1 MLGDI
6 VKQAYEAMRHER
18 RRTFLT
24 VLGMAW
30 GIATVVLLLA
40 YGAGFG
46 RAIYNIFASFGT
58 DVMVVVPGRTS
69 LQAGGTKSGTAI
81 RFTMEDVTRI
91 TEMVPLVRHITPE
104 VGAQFPVQQDTRL
117 YTLAVSGDYANIA
130 EIRKF
135 NIAAGH
141 FFTAEDV
148 QRRARVAVL
157 GSEAKAKLFSGQ
169 YALGQ
174 TIRVNGM
181 SFEVIG
187 VMAPAM
193 QEEGN
198 DINTNATVMI
208 PFTTMGDLKDT
219 YHLDVIWLDYEGDYH
234 VVVKTVRD
242 TLAGL
247 HSFRADDRRAVFI
260 FAVMEQLTQ
269 FQIITAGLQVLM
281 AFIGT
286 LTLGIGGVGLMNIM
300 LVSVTQR
307 TREIGVEKALG
318 AKKRHILL
326 QFLAEALTITAVG
339 GVAGIAVA
347 YLVSWSVGT
356 LTLYS
361 AVAKNAEAGDIH
373 LIINPANLI
382 VSTVILGLV
391 GLVSGMLPAM
401 KAANLDPIESL
412 RYE

>member
-1 MLGDI
+1 MLREV
-6 VKQAYEAMRHER
+6 VKQAFGAMRHER

-46 RAIYNIFASFGT
+46 RAIYNIFANFGT
-58 DVMVVVPGRTS
+58 DVMVAVPGRTS
-69 LQAGGTKSGTAI
+69 LQAGGTKAGTQI
-81 RFTMEDVTRI
+81 RFTLEDMNRI
-91 TEMVPLVRHITPE
+91 AEMVPLIRQISPE
-104 VGAQFPVQQDTRL
+104 VSAQFPVQQETRL
-117 YTLAVSGDYANIA
+117 VAMNVNGNYANSADIHKIDI
-130 EIRKF
+130 ESGR
-135 NIAAGH
+135 
-141 FFTAEDV
+141 FFSVDDV
-148 QRRARVAVL
+148 QRRGRVAVL
-157 GSEAKAKLFSGQ
+157 GSEAKLKLFSGQ
-169 YALGQ
+169 YAVGQ
-174 TIRVNGM
+174 TIRINGT
-181 SFEVIG
+181 SFEVVG
-187 VMAPAM
+187 VMAPKM

-198 DINTNATVMI
+198 NDNGNKSIII

-219 YHLDVIWLDYEGDYH
+219 YHLDAIWFNYEGDH
-234 VVVKTVRD
+234 RQVVKGVRD

-247 HSFRADDRRAVFI
+247 HSFRADDRRAVMVFD
-260 FAVMEQLTQ
+260 VMEQLSQ

-318 AKKRHILL
+318 ARKRHILM

-339 GVAGIAVA
+339 GVAGILVA

-361 AVAKNAEAGDIH
+361 AVAHNAEAGDIR
-373 LIINPANLI
+373 LIINPMNLI
-382 VSTVILGLV
+382 VSTVILGVV

>member
-1 MLGDI
+1 MFRDI
-6 VKQAYEAMRHER
+6 ITQAYGAMRHER

-46 RAIYNIFASFGT
+46 QAIYNIFASFGT
-58 DVMVVVPGRTS
+58 NVMLAAPGRTS
-69 LQAGGTKSGTAI
+69 LQAGGTKAGTQI
-81 RFTMEDVTRI
+81 RFTMEDVNRLS
-91 TEMVPLVRHITPE
+91 EMVPLIRHITPE

-117 YTLAVSGDYANIA
+117 YNLAVNGDYANIA
-130 EIRKF
+130 EIRKLEV
-135 NIAAGH
+135 AAGR
-141 FFTAEDV
+141 FFTADDV
-148 QRRARVAVL
+148 QRRGRVAVL
-157 GSEAKAKLFSGQ
+157 GADAKTKLFSGQ

-187 VMAPAM
+187 VLAATMN
-193 QEEGN
+193 EEGN
-198 DINTNATVMI
+198 DINTNTTVII
-208 PFTTMGDLKDT
+208 PYSTMSDLKDT
-219 YHLDVIWLDYEGDYH
+219 YYPNVIWMNYEGDH
-234 VVVKTVRD
+234 RQVAKGVRD
-242 TLAGL
+242 TLAAL
-247 HSFRADDRRAVFI
+247 HNFRPDDRRAIFVFD
-260 FAVMEQLTQ
+260 VMDQLTQ

-286 LTLGIGGVGLMNIM
+286 LTLGIGGIGLMNIM

-318 AKKRHILL
+318 AKKRHILM

-339 GVAGIAVA
+339 GVAGIIVA
-347 YLVSWSVGT
+347 YLISWSVGT

-361 AVAKNAEAGDIH
+361 AVAKNAEAGDIR
-373 LIINPANLI
+373 LIINPTNLI
-382 VSTVILGLV
+382 VSTLILAAV
-391 GLVSGMLPAM
+391 GLISGMLPAM

>member
-1 MLGDI
+1 MLRDI
-6 VKQAYEAMRHER
+6 IRQAYEAMQHER

-46 RAIYNIFASFGT
+46 RAIYNIFANFGT

-69 LQAGGTKSGTAI
+69 LQAGGTKAGTQV
-81 RFTMEDVTRI
+81 RFTMEDMNRI
-91 TEMVPLVRHITPE
+91 TDMVPLVRHITPE
-104 VGAQFPVQQDTRL
+104 VSARFPVQQDTRL
-117 YTLAVSGDYANIA
+117 QTINVSGNYANSA
-130 EIRKF
+130 EIHK
-135 NIAAGH
+135 IQMAAGR
-141 FFTAEDV
+141 FFSADDV
-148 QRRARVAVL
+148 QRRGRVAVL
-157 GSEAKAKLFSGQ
+157 GSEAKQKLFSGQ
-169 YALGQ
+169 YAVGQ
-174 TIRVNGM
+174 NIRINGM
-181 SFEVIG
+181 TFEVVG
-187 VMAPAM
+187 VMAAKM
-193 QEEGN
+193 QETGSDDNGN
-198 DINTNATVMI
+198 KSIII
-208 PFTTMGDLKDT
+208 PFSTMGDLKDT
-219 YHLDVIWLDYEGDYH
+219 YYLDVIWLDYEGDH
-234 VVVKTVRD
+234 RQVVKSVRD
-242 TLAGL
+242 TLAAL
-247 HSFRADDRRAVFI
+247 HNFRADDRRAVMVFD
-260 FAVMEQLTQ
+260 VMEQLSQ
-269 FQIITAGLQVLM
+269 FEIITAGLQVLM

-286 LTLGIGGVGLMNIM
+286 LTLGIGGIGLMNIM

-339 GVAGIAVA
+339 GIAGILVA
-347 YLVSWSVGT
+347 YLVSWGVGT

-361 AVAKNAEAGDIH
+361 AVAKNADAGDIH
-373 LIINPANLI
+373 LIINPMNLI

>member
-1 MLGDI
+1 MLRDI
-6 VKQAYEAMRHER
+6 VTQAFTAMRHER

-46 RAIYNIFASFGT
+46 QAIYNIFASFGT
-58 DVMVVVPGRTS
+58 NVMVAVPGRTS
-69 LQAGGTKSGTAI
+69 LQAGGTKAGTQI
-81 RFTMEDVTRI
+81 RFTIEDINRI
-91 TEMVPLVRHITPE
+91 AEMVPLVRHISPE
-104 VGAQFPVQQDTRL
+104 VAAQFPVQQDTRIQ
-117 YTLAVSGDYANIA
+117 TLNVSGDYANIGDIHKV
-130 EIRKF
+130 EM
-135 NIAAGH
+135 AAGR
-141 FFTAEDV
+141 FFSAEDV
-148 QRRARVAVL
+148 QRRGRVAVL
-157 GSEAKAKLFSGQ
+157 GSDAKQKLFSGQ

-174 TIRVNGM
+174 TIRINGV
-181 SFEVIG
+181 SFEVVG
-187 VMAPAM
+187 VMAPKM
-193 QEEGN
+193 QEAGSDDNGN
-198 DINTNATVMI
+198 NSVMI
-208 PFTTMGDLKDT
+208 PFTAMGDLKDT
-219 YHLDVIWLDYEGDYH
+219 YYLDAIWLDYEGDH
-234 VVVKTVRD
+234 SQVAKGVRD

-247 HSFRADDRRAVFI
+247 HGFRADDRRAVRVFD
-260 FAVMEQLTQ
+260 VMEQLTQ
-269 FQIITAGLQVLM
+269 FQIITAALQVLM

-286 LTLGIGGVGLMNIM
+286 LTLGIGGIGLMNIM

-339 GVAGIAVA
+339 GVAGIAAA
-347 YLVSWSVGT
+347 YLISWSVGT

-361 AVAKNAEAGDIH
+361 AVAKNAEAGDIR

-382 VSTVILGLV
+382 VSTVILAIV

>member
-1 MLGDI
+1 MLREI
-6 VKQAYEAMRHER
+6 IIQAFGAMRHER

-46 RAIYNIFASFGT
+46 QAIYNIFASFGT
-58 DVMVVVPGRTS
+58 TVMVVVPGRTS

-81 RFTMEDVTRI
+81 RFTMEDVNRI
-91 TEMVPLVRHITPE
+91 SEMVPLARHISPE
-104 VGAQFPVQQDTRL
+104 VGAQLPVQQDTRL

-130 EIRKF
+130 EIRKL
-135 NIAAGH
+135 NVSAGR
-141 FFTAEDV
+141 FFSPDDV
-148 QRRARVAVL
+148 QRRGRVAVL
-157 GSEAKAKLFSGQ
+157 GSDAKLKLFSGQ

-174 TIRVNGM
+174 TIRINGM

-187 VMAPAM
+187 VMAATM
-193 QEEGN
+193 HEEGN
-198 DINTNATVMI
+198 DTNTNTTIMI

-219 YHLDVIWLDYEGDYH
+219 YHPDVIWLDYEGDH
-234 VVVKTVRD
+234 RQVAKGVRD
-242 TLAGL
+242 TLAAL
-247 HSFRADDRRAVFI
+247 HSFRADDRRAVRVFD
-260 FAVMEQLTQ
+260 VMEQLTQ
-269 FQIITAGLQVLM
+269 FQIITAGLQILM

-286 LTLGIGGVGLMNIM
+286 LTLGIGGIGLMNIM

-361 AVAKNAEAGDIH
+361 AVAKNAEAGDIR
-373 LIINPANLI
+373 LIINPMNLI
-382 VSTVILGLV
+382 VSTVILGIV

>member
-1 MLGDI
+1 
-6 VKQAYEAMRHER
+6 
-18 RRTFLT
+18 
-24 VLGMAW
+24 
-30 GIATVVLLLA
+30 
-40 YGAGFG
+40 
-46 RAIYNIFASFGT
+46 
-58 DVMVVVPGRTS
+58 MVAVPGRTS
-69 LQAGGTKSGTAI
+69 LQAGGTKAGTAI
-81 RFTMEDVTRI
+81 HFTMEDVNRI
-91 TEMVPLVRHITPE
+91 TDMVPLVRHISPE
-104 VGAQFPVQQDTRL
+104 VAASFPVQQDTRL
-117 YTLAVSGDYANIA
+117 YPLNVIGDYANIGDIHKV
-130 EIRKF
+130 EM
-135 NIAAGH
+135 AAGR
-141 FFTAEDV
+141 FFSAEDV
-148 QRRARVAVL
+148 QRRSRVAVL
-157 GSEAKAKLFSGQ
+157 GSDSKTKLFSGQ

-174 TIRVNGM
+174 TIRINGL
-181 SFEVIG
+181 SFEVVG
-187 VMAPAM
+187 VMAPKM
-193 QEEGN
+193 QEAGN
-198 DINTNATVMI
+198 DDNGNNSVMI
-208 PFTTMGDLKDT
+208 PFTTMSDLKDT
-219 YHLDVIWLDYEGDYH
+219 HYLDAIWLDYEGDH
-234 VVVKTVRD
+234 RQVAKGVRD
-242 TLAGL
+242 TLASL
-247 HSFRADDRRAVFI
+247 HGFRADDRRAVRVFD
-260 FAVMEQLTQ
+260 VMEQLTQ

-361 AVAKNAEAGDIH
+361 AVAKNAEAGDIR
-373 LIINPANLI
+373 LIINPMNLI
-382 VSTVILGLV
+382 VSTVILGIV

>member
-1 MLGDI
+1 MLREII
-6 VKQAYEAMRHER
+6 VQAYGAMRHES
-18 RRTFLT
+18 RRTLLT

-46 RAIYNIFASFGT
+46 QAIYNIFASFGT
-58 DVMVVVPGRTS
+58 NVMVMVPGRTS
-69 LQAGGTKSGTAI
+69 LQAGGTKAGTQI
-81 RFTMEDVTRI
+81 RFTMEDVNRI

-104 VGAQFPVQQDTRL
+104 VGAQFPVQQETRL
-117 YTLAVSGDYANIA
+117 YNLTVSGDYANIA
-130 EIRKF
+130 EIRNF
-135 NIAAGH
+135 EMAIGR
-141 FFTAEDV
+141 FFTADDV
-148 QRRARVAVL
+148 LRRQRVAVL
-157 GSEAKAKLFSGQ
+157 GSDAKQKLFSGL
-169 YALGQ
+169 YAVGQ
-174 TIRVNGM
+174 TIRINGM

-187 VMAPAM
+187 VMSPLM
-193 QEEGN
+193 QEDGN
-198 DINTNATVMI
+198 DNNTNASVMI
-208 PFTTMGDLKDT
+208 PFSAMSDLKDT
-219 YHLDVIWLDYEGDYH
+219 YHPDVIWLDYEGDH
-234 VVVKTVRD
+234 RLVAKGVRD
-242 TLAGL
+242 TLAAL
-247 HSFRADDRRAVFI
+247 HSFRADDRRAVMVFD
-260 FAVMEQLTQ
+260 VMDQLTE
-269 FQIITAGLQVLM
+269 FRIITAGLQVLM

-339 GVAGIAVA
+339 GILGIAVA
-347 YLVSWSVGT
+347 YLISWSVGT

-361 AVAKNAEAGDIH
+361 AVAKNAEAGDIR
-373 LIINPANLI
+373 LIINPTNLI
-382 VSTVILGLV
+382 VSTVILGIV

>member
-1 MLGDI
+1 MLRDI
-6 VKQAYEAMRHER
+6 VSQAFTAMRHER

-58 DVMVVVPGRTS
+58 NVMVAVPGRTS
-69 LQAGGTKSGTAI
+69 LQAGGTKAGTQI
-81 RFTMEDVTRI
+81 RFTIEDVNRI
-91 TEMVPLVRHITPE
+91 TEMVPLVRHISPE
-104 VGAQFPVQQDTRL
+104 VAAPLPVQQDTRL
-117 YTLAVSGDYANIA
+117 YTLNVSGDYASVGDIHKV
-130 EIRKF
+130 EMT
-135 NIAAGH
+135 AGR
-141 FFTAEDV
+141 FFSAEDV
-148 QRRARVAVL
+148 QRRSRVAVL
-157 GSEAKAKLFSGQ
+157 GSDSKTKLFSGQ

-174 TIRVNGM
+174 TIRINGL

-187 VMAPAM
+187 VMAPKM
-193 QEEGN
+193 QETGN
-198 DINTNATVMI
+198 DDNGNTSVMI
-208 PFTTMGDLKDT
+208 PFTVMSDLKDT
-219 YHLDVIWLDYEGDYH
+219 YYLDAIWLDYEGDH
-234 VVVKTVRD
+234 SLVAKGVRD
-242 TLAGL
+242 TLAAL
-247 HSFRADDRRAVFI
+247 HGFRADDRRAVRI
-260 FAVMEQLTQ
+260 FDVMDQLTE

-286 LTLGIGGVGLMNIM
+286 LTLGIGGIGLMNIM

-347 YLVSWSVGT
+347 YLISWSVGT

-361 AVAKNAEAGDIH
+361 AVAKNAEAGDIR
-373 LIINPANLI
+373 LIINPMNLI
-382 VSTVILGLV
+382 VSTVILGIV

>member
-1 MLGDI
+1 MLRDI
-6 VKQAYEAMRHER
+6 ITQAYEAMRHER
-18 RRTFLT
+18 RRTTLT

-46 RAIYNIFASFGT
+46 RAIYNIFANFGT
-58 DVMVVVPGRTS
+58 NVMVVVPGRTS
-69 LQAGGTKSGTAI
+69 LQAGGTKAGTQV
-81 RFTMEDVTRI
+81 RFTMEDLNRI
-91 TEMVPLVRHITPE
+91 SEMVPLARHISPE
-104 VGAQFPVQQDTRL
+104 VGTKFQVQQDTRL
-117 YTLAVSGDYANIA
+117 FSLSVSGDYANIV

-135 NIAAGH
+135 DMDAGR
-141 FFTAEDV
+141 FFSAEDV
-148 QRRARVAVL
+148 QRRGRVAVL
-157 GSEAKAKLFSGQ
+157 GAGAKQKLFSGQ
-169 YALGQ
+169 YAVGQ
-174 TIRVNGM
+174 SIRINGM
-181 SFEVIG
+181 TFEVVG
-187 VMAPAM
+187 VMATKM
-193 QEEGN
+193 SEEGN
-198 DINTNATVMI
+198 DTNTNDTVII

-219 YHLDVIWLDYEGDYH
+219 YYLDVIWLNYEGDH
-234 VVVKTVRD
+234 RMVVKGVRD
-242 TLAGL
+242 TLAAL
-247 HSFRADDRRAVFI
+247 HNFRPDDRRAVFV
-260 FAVMEQLTQ
+260 FDVMEQLSQ

-339 GVAGIAVA
+339 GIAGIAVA
-347 YLVSWSVGT
+347 YLISWSVGT

-361 AVAKNAEAGDIH
+361 AVAKNAEAGDIR
-373 LIINPANLI
+373 LIINPMNLI
-382 VSTVILGLV
+382 VSTVILAVV